1 MAIDIQE
8 QRSAGVDLREK
19 GKDAD
24 GKIIYHDGRLF
35 MQLLV
40 FTGLT
45 CDSRVIASELQKTDF
60 CGTLYSSLH
69 DPKGIGLLTVTEEPQ
84 MFATQL
90 PAYLQSSQ
98 FGELHCRT
106 DWTMIG
112 RTYSIGYEQDLTET
126 LLDRPRRYVCN
137 PAWPWA
143 IWYPVRRSGEFEHL
157 SADERRRILMEHG
170 GIGLAYGRS
179 DHAHDIRLACHGL
192 DQNDND
198 FVVGILGK
206 ELHPLSAIIER
217 MRKTQQTSR
226 YLSSLGPF
234 FVGYAVWQSACPVTT
249 VP

>member
-8 QRSAGVDLREK
+8 QRNIGIDLREK
-19 GKDAD
+19 GKNAD
-24 GKIIYHDGRLF
+24 GHTIYHDSRLY

-40 FTGLT
+40 FTGLG
-45 CDSRVIASELQKTDF
+45 DDPQIISSDLEKTDF
-60 CGTLYSSLH
+60 CGALYSSLH
-69 DPKGIGLLTVTEEPQ
+69 DPKGLGLLTVSEDPQ
-84 MFATQL
+84 LFATEL
-90 PAYLQSSQ
+90 PTYLRSSRFSTLQ
-98 FGELHCRT
+98 CRT
-106 DWTMIG
+106 DWTMVG

-143 IWYPVRRSGEFEHL
+143 VWYPVRRSGEFEHL
-157 SADERRRILMEHG
+157 NAEERRKILMEHG

-198 FVVGILGK
+198 FVIGILGK

-226 YLSSLGPF
+226 YLSNLGPF
-234 FVGYAVWQSACPVTT
+234 FVGYAIWQSSSS
-249 VP
+249 